1 MDIKMVMSQ
10 NGLLFLEEVEGKKNE
25 VYLDSG
31 GEPTIGIGH
40 LLTKSERA
48 SGKII
53 IKSSLGISHVKYS
66 QGLTDSQIYDLLRMD
81 VAKFENTVNCKVISS
96 AFKFTY
102 LEQFQFD
109 ALVSFTFNVG
119 STAFTNST
127 LLKRINAGDF
137 KDVPY
142 QLRRWVFDNGKKVRG
157 LVNRREAEVALWNN
171 LWRITY

>member
-1 MDIKMVMSQ
+1 MDIKMKTSD
-10 NGLLFLEEVEGKKNE
+10 NGLIFLEEVEGKDNH
-25 VYLDSG
+25 VYPDSG

-53 IKSSLGISHVKYS
+53 IRNELGVTQVKYS
-66 QGLTDSQIYDLLRMD
+66 QGLSDGQVYDLLRMD
-81 VAKFENTVNCKVISS
+81 VAIAEKKINRNVVSGM
-96 AFKFTY
+96 FKNVY

-109 ALVSFTFNVG
+109 TLVSFTFNVG
-119 STAFTNST
+119 VTAFCQST
-127 LLKRINAGDF
+127 LLKRINGGDF

-142 QLRRWVFDNGKKVRG
+142 QLRRWVYDNGKKIRG
-157 LVNRREAEVALWNN
+157 LVKRREAEVALWKN